1 MYPYFLNIN
10 PYPSSPTPAL
20 VDSQILGGNTHK
32 QARTAILS
40 CIEDLYGKLGSNPT
54 DKDFRL
60 ITMIQDVG
68 SGKTHLAL
76 HIRGLPELST
86 NTVTSYVDLSRVSPR
101 DIYNTYESILSGFSN
116 EDVVTMREAII
127 SMLSF
132 KAEKNVGP
140 ARKIFKYGLS
150 DRIAGKS
157 FSDKARLVLQG
168 KETMN
173 YDYVDEVLRDEFSEI
188 QIDLIKGIVGDK
200 FRKDS
205 ANVRTLEGVINS
217 LSAIANLNFR
227 LLNKLTIFQFDEF
240 DSNNETLEIIKA
252 LVNAHIPSS
261 LLMLIMTPASYNEI
275 KKVNAS
281 VFDRLEKANYKID
294 LAGSNTVTE
303 LLDII
308 FEYIRY
314 YDKINNFTTEHE
326 NELASRIRVIYDEF
340 PEFRNVR
347 SILNILYHATE
358 NAARTNSFTIDEQ
371 SIDDTIK
378 RNYPGLKIRGSLMD
392 VPLSE
397 FIRIRKTSMSS
408 DALESNV
415 RDAIKNLLAYTTQ
428 TGNVTGVN
436 IDNIIGNNID
446 LVYNDNYGTKIA
458 VAVVVNKDHS
468 KALAQISSAA
478 KSLSLVDR
486 LVVLTNT
493 GTAVGENGT
502 TVVNMDKGKLIDL
515 IYFNDKFKNEELL
528 KDDLEKA
535 IVLAKSMK
543 LC

>member
-358 NAARTNSFTIDEQ
+358 NAASTNSFTIDEQ

-415 RDAIKNLLAYTTQ
+415 RDAIKNLLSYTTQ

>member
-20 VDSQILGGNTHK
+20 VDSRILGGNTHK

-116 EDVVTMREAII
+116 EDVITMREAII

-200 FRKDS
+200 FRRDS

-240 DSNNETLEIIKA
+240 DSNKETLEIIKA
-252 LVNAHIPSS
+252 LINAHIPSS

-275 KKVNAS
+275 KKENAS
-281 VFDRLEKANYKID
+281 VFDRMEKANYKID

-308 FEYIRY
+308 FEYIRH
-314 YDKINNFTTEHE
+314 YDKINNFTPEHE

-397 FIRIRKTSMSS
+397 FIRIRKNSMSS

-428 TGNVTGVN
+428 TGSVTGVN
-436 IDNIIGNNID
+436 IDNIIGNSID
-446 LVYNDNYGTKIA
+446 VVYNDNYGTKVA

-493 GTAVGENGT
+493 GTTVGENGT

-535 IVLAKSMK
+535 VVLAKSMK

>member
-40 CIEDLYGKLGSNPT
+40 CIEDLYSKLGSNPT

-116 EDVVTMREAII
+116 EDVITMREAII
-127 SMLSF
+127 SMLAF

-157 FSDKARLVLQG
+157 FSDKARLVLEG

-173 YDYVDEVLRDEFSEI
+173 YDYVDEVLSDEFSEI

-200 FRKDS
+200 LRRDS

-217 LSAIANLNFR
+217 LSAIANLNIR

-240 DSNNETLEIIKA
+240 DSNKESLEFIKA
-252 LVNAHIPSS
+252 LINAHIPSS

-275 KKVNAS
+275 KKENAS
-281 VFDRLEKANYKID
+281 VFDRMEKANYKID

-308 FEYIRY
+308 FEYIRH
-314 YDKINNFTTEHE
+314 YDKINNFTADHE
-326 NELASRIRVIYDEF
+326 NELAARIRVIYDEF

-358 NAARTNSFTIDEQ
+358 NAARANSFTIDEQ

-397 FIRIRKTSMSS
+397 FIRIRKNSMSS

-415 RDAIKNLLAYTTQ
+415 KDAIKNLLAYTTQ

-436 IDNIIGNNID
+436 IDNIIGNSVD
-446 LVYNDNYGTKIA
+446 VVYNDNYGTKIA

-528 KDDLEKA
+528 KDDIEKA
-535 IVLAKSMK
+535 VVLAKSMK

>member
-40 CIEDLYGKLGSNPT
+40 CIEDLYSKLGSNPT

-116 EDVVTMREAII
+116 EDVITMREAII

-200 FRKDS
+200 FRRDS
-205 ANVRTLEGVINS
+205 DNVRTLEGVINS

-240 DSNNETLEIIKA
+240 DSNKETLEIIKA
-252 LVNAHIPSS
+252 LINAHIPSS

-275 KKVNAS
+275 KKENAS
-281 VFDRLEKANYKID
+281 VFDRMEKANYKID

-308 FEYIRY
+308 FEYIRH
-314 YDKINNFTTEHE
+314 YDKINNFTPEHE

-397 FIRIRKTSMSS
+397 FIRIRKNSMSS

-428 TGNVTGVN
+428 TGSVNGVN
-436 IDNIIGNNID
+436 IDNIIGNSID
-446 LVYNDNYGTKIA
+446 VVYNDNYGTKIA

-478 KSLSLVDR
+478 KSLSLVDK

-493 GTAVGENGT
+493 GTAIGENGT

-535 IVLAKSMK
+535 VVLAKSMK

>member
-20 VDSQILGGNTHK
+20 ADSQILGGNTHK

-40 CIEDLYGKLGSNPT
+40 CIEDLYRKLGSNPT

-116 EDVVTMREAII
+116 EDVITMREAII

-157 FSDKARLVLQG
+157 FSDKARLVLLG

-200 FRKDS
+200 FRRDS

-240 DSNNETLEIIKA
+240 DSNKETLEIIKA
-252 LVNAHIPSS
+252 LINAHIPSS

-275 KKVNAS
+275 KKENAS
-281 VFDRLEKANYKID
+281 VFDRMEKANYKID

-308 FEYIRY
+308 FEYIRH
-314 YDKINNFTTEHE
+314 YDKINNFTPEHE

-397 FIRIRKTSMSS
+397 FIRIRKNSMSS

-428 TGNVTGVN
+428 TGSVTGVN
-436 IDNIIGNNID
+436 IDNIIGNSID
-446 LVYNDNYGTKIA
+446 AVYNDNYGTKIA

-535 IVLAKSMK
+535 VVLAKSMK

>member
-40 CIEDLYGKLGSNPT
+40 CIEDLYSKLGSNPT

-116 EDVVTMREAII
+116 EDVITMREAII

-168 KETMN
+168 KETIN
-173 YDYVDEVLRDEFSEI
+173 YDYVDEVLRDEFSEV
-188 QIDLIKGIVGDK
+188 QIDLIRGIVGDK
-200 FRKDS
+200 FRRDS

-217 LSAIANLNFR
+217 LSAIANLNIR

-240 DSNNETLEIIKA
+240 DSNKESLEFIKA
-252 LVNAHIPSS
+252 LINAHIPSS

-275 KKVNAS
+275 KKENAS
-281 VFDRLEKANYKID
+281 VFDRMEKANYKID

-308 FEYIRY
+308 FEYIRH
-314 YDKINNFTTEHE
+314 YDKINNFTAEHE

-397 FIRIRKTSMSS
+397 FIRIRKNSMSS

-428 TGNVTGVN
+428 TGSVTGVN
-436 IDNIIGNNID
+436 IDNIIGNSID
-446 LVYNDNYGTKIA
+446 VVYNDNFGTKIA

-535 IVLAKSMK
+535 VVLAKSMK

>member
-1 MYPYFLNIN
+1 MYPYFLDIN

-20 VDSQILGGNTHK
+20 VDSRILGGNTHK

-116 EDVVTMREAII
+116 EDVITMREAII

-200 FRKDS
+200 FRGDS

-240 DSNNETLEIIKA
+240 DSNKETLEIIKA
-252 LVNAHIPSS
+252 LINAHIPSS
-261 LLMLIMTPASYNEI
+261 LLMLIMTPATYNEI
-275 KKVNAS
+275 KKENAS
-281 VFDRLEKANYKID
+281 VFDRMEKANYKID

-308 FEYIRY
+308 FEYIRH
-314 YDKINNFTTEHE
+314 YDKINNFTPEHE

-397 FIRIRKTSMSS
+397 FIRIRKNSMSS

-428 TGNVTGVN
+428 TGSVSGVN
-436 IDNIIGNNID
+436 IDNIIGNSID
-446 LVYNDNYGTKIA
+446 VVYNDNYGTKIA

-535 IVLAKSMK
+535 VVLAKSMK

>member
-20 VDSQILGGNTHK
+20 VDSRILGGNTHK

-116 EDVVTMREAII
+116 EDVITMREAII

-200 FRKDS
+200 FRGDS
-205 ANVRTLEGVINS
+205 ANVRTLEGVLNS

-240 DSNNETLEIIKA
+240 DSNKETLEIIKA
-252 LVNAHIPSS
+252 LINAHIPSS

-275 KKVNAS
+275 KKENAS
-281 VFDRLEKANYKID
+281 VFDRMEKANYKID

-308 FEYIRY
+308 FEYIRH
-314 YDKINNFTTEHE
+314 YDKINNFTPEHE

-397 FIRIRKTSMSS
+397 FIRIRKNSMSS

-428 TGNVTGVN
+428 TGSVSGVN
-436 IDNIIGNNID
+436 IDNIIGNSID
-446 LVYNDNYGTKIA
+446 VVYNDNYGTKIA

-535 IVLAKSMK
+535 VVLAKSMK

>member
-101 DIYNTYESILSGFSN
+101 DIYNMYESILSGFSN

-408 DALESNV
+408 NALESNV

-428 TGNVTGVN
+428 TGDVTGVN

>member
-20 VDSQILGGNTHK
+20 ADSQILGGNTHK

-40 CIEDLYGKLGSNPT
+40 CIEDLYSKLGSNPT

-116 EDVVTMREAII
+116 EDVITIREAII

-200 FRKDS
+200 FRRDS

-240 DSNNETLEIIKA
+240 DSNKETLEIIKA
-252 LVNAHIPSS
+252 LINAHIPSS

-275 KKVNAS
+275 KKENAS
-281 VFDRLEKANYKID
+281 VFDRMEKANYKID

-308 FEYIRY
+308 FEYIRH
-314 YDKINNFTTEHE
+314 YDKINNFTPEHE

-397 FIRIRKTSMSS
+397 FIRIRKNSMSS

-428 TGNVTGVN
+428 TGSVTGVN
-436 IDNIIGNNID
+436 IDNIIGNSID
-446 LVYNDNYGTKIA
+446 AVYNDNYGTKIA

-535 IVLAKSMK
+535 VVLAKSMK

>member
-20 VDSQILGGNTHK
+20 ADSQILGGNTHK

-40 CIEDLYGKLGSNPT
+40 CIEDLYSKLGSNPT

-116 EDVVTMREAII
+116 EDVITMREAII

-200 FRKDS
+200 FRRDS

-240 DSNNETLEIIKA
+240 DSNKETLEIIKA
-252 LVNAHIPSS
+252 LINAHIPSS

-275 KKVNAS
+275 KKENAS
-281 VFDRLEKANYKID
+281 VFDRMEKANYKID

-308 FEYIRY
+308 FEYIRH
-314 YDKINNFTTEHE
+314 YDKINNFTPEHE

-397 FIRIRKTSMSS
+397 FIRIRKNSMGS

-428 TGNVTGVN
+428 TGSVTGVN
-436 IDNIIGNNID
+436 IDNIIGNSID
-446 LVYNDNYGTKIA
+446 AVYNDNYGTKIA

-535 IVLAKSMK
+535 VVLAKSMK

>member
-40 CIEDLYGKLGSNPT
+40 CIEELYGKLGSNPT

-60 ITMIQDVG
+60 LTMIQDVG
-68 SGKTHLAL
+68 SGKTHLAM
-76 HIRGLPELST
+76 HIRGLPDLST

-101 DIYNTYESILSGFSN
+101 DIYNTYESMLNGFSN
-116 EDVVTMREAII
+116 EDVIVMREAII

-157 FSDKARLVLQG
+157 FSEKARLVLQG
-168 KETMN
+168 KVTLN
-173 YDYVDEVLRDEFSEI
+173 YDYIDEVLRDEFSEI
-188 QIDLIKGIVGDK
+188 QIDLIKGIIGDK
-200 FRKDS
+200 FRRDS

-217 LSAIANLNFR
+217 LSAIANLNIR

-240 DSNNETLEIIKA
+240 DSNKESLEFIKA
-252 LVNAHIPSS
+252 LINAHIPSS

-275 KKVNAS
+275 KKENAA
-281 VFDRLEKANYKID
+281 VFDRMEKANYKID
-294 LAGSNTVTE
+294 LAGSNTLTE

-308 FEYIRY
+308 FEYIRH
-314 YDKINNFTTEHE
+314 YDKINNFTPQHE
-326 NELASRIRVIYDEF
+326 SELASRIRVIYDEF

-397 FIRIRKTSMSS
+397 FIRIRKNSMSS
-408 DALESNV
+408 DELESNV

-428 TGNVTGVN
+428 TGSITGIN
-436 IDNIIGNNID
+436 IDNIIGNSID
-446 LVYNDNYGTKIA
+446 IVYNDNYGTKIA

-468 KALAQISSAA
+468 KAQAQISSAT
-478 KSLSLVDR
+478 KSLSLVDK

-493 GTAVGENGT
+493 GTPVGENGT
-502 TVVNMDKGKLIDL
+502 TVVNMDKGKIIDL

-528 KDDLEKA
+528 NDDLEKA
-535 IVLAKSMK
+535 VILAKSMK

>member
-20 VDSQILGGNTHK
+20 ADSQILGGNTHK

-116 EDVVTMREAII
+116 EDVITMREAII

-200 FRKDS
+200 FRGDS
-205 ANVRTLEGVINS
+205 ANVRTLEGVLNS

-240 DSNNETLEIIKA
+240 DSNKETLEIIKA
-252 LVNAHIPSS
+252 LINAHIPSS

-275 KKVNAS
+275 KKENAS
-281 VFDRLEKANYKID
+281 VFDRMEKANYKID

-308 FEYIRY
+308 FEYIRH
-314 YDKINNFTTEHE
+314 YDKINNFTPEHE

-397 FIRIRKTSMSS
+397 FIRIRKNSMSS

-428 TGNVTGVN
+428 TGSVTGVN
-436 IDNIIGNNID
+436 IDNIIGNSID
-446 LVYNDNYGTKIA
+446 AVYNDNYGTKIA

-535 IVLAKSMK
+535 VVLAKSMK

>member
-40 CIEDLYGKLGSNPT
+40 CIEDLYSKLGSNPT

-116 EDVVTMREAII
+116 EDVITMREAII

-200 FRKDS
+200 FRRDS

-240 DSNNETLEIIKA
+240 DSNKETLEIIKA
-252 LVNAHIPSS
+252 LINAHIPSS

-275 KKVNAS
+275 KKENAS
-281 VFDRLEKANYKID
+281 VFDRMEKANYKID

-308 FEYIRY
+308 FEYIRH
-314 YDKINNFTTEHE
+314 YDKINNFTPEHE

-397 FIRIRKTSMSS
+397 FIRIRKNSMSS

-428 TGNVTGVN
+428 TGSVSGVN
-436 IDNIIGNNID
+436 IDNIIGNSID
-446 LVYNDNYGTKIA
+446 VVYNDNYGTKIA

-478 KSLSLVDR
+478 KSLSLVDK

-493 GTAVGENGT
+493 GTVVGENGT

-528 KDDLEKA
+528 KDDLQKA
-535 IVLAKSMK
+535 VVLAKSMK

>member
-20 VDSQILGGNTHK
+20 ADSQILGGNTHK

-40 CIEDLYGKLGSNPT
+40 CIEDLYSKLGSNPT

-116 EDVVTMREAII
+116 EDVITMREAII
-127 SMLSF
+127 SMLAF

-200 FRKDS
+200 FRRDS

-240 DSNNETLEIIKA
+240 DSNKETLEIIKA
-252 LVNAHIPSS
+252 LINAHIPSS

-275 KKVNAS
+275 KKENAS
-281 VFDRLEKANYKID
+281 VFDRMEKANYKID

-308 FEYIRY
+308 FEYIRH
-314 YDKINNFTTEHE
+314 YDKINNFTPEHE

-397 FIRIRKTSMSS
+397 FIRIRKNSMSS

-428 TGNVTGVN
+428 TGSVTGVN
-436 IDNIIGNNID
+436 IDNIIGNSID
-446 LVYNDNYGTKIA
+446 AVYNDNYGTKIA

-535 IVLAKSMK
+535 VVLAKSMK

>member
-20 VDSQILGGNTHK
+20 VDSRILGGNTHK

-40 CIEDLYGKLGSNPT
+40 CIEDLYSKLGSNPT

-116 EDVVTMREAII
+116 EDVITMREAII

-200 FRKDS
+200 FRGDS
-205 ANVRTLEGVINS
+205 ANVRTLEGVLNS

-240 DSNNETLEIIKA
+240 DSNKETLEIIKA
-252 LVNAHIPSS
+252 LINAHIPSS

-275 KKVNAS
+275 KKENAS
-281 VFDRLEKANYKID
+281 VFDRMEKANYKID

-308 FEYIRY
+308 FEYIRH
-314 YDKINNFTTEHE
+314 YDKINNFTPEHE

-397 FIRIRKTSMSS
+397 FIRIRKNSMSS

-428 TGNVTGVN
+428 TGSVTGVN
-436 IDNIIGNNID
+436 IDNIIGNSID
-446 LVYNDNYGTKIA
+446 VVYNDNYGTKVA

-528 KDDLEKA
+528 KDDLDKA
-535 IVLAKSMK
+535 VVLAKSMK

>member
-20 VDSQILGGNTHK
+20 VDSRILGGNTHK

-116 EDVVTMREAII
+116 EDVITMREAII

-200 FRKDS
+200 FRRDS

-240 DSNNETLEIIKA
+240 DSNKETLEIIKA
-252 LVNAHIPSS
+252 LINAHIPSS

-275 KKVNAS
+275 KKENAS
-281 VFDRLEKANYKID
+281 VFDRMEKANYKID

-308 FEYIRY
+308 FEYIRH
-314 YDKINNFTTEHE
+314 YDKINNFTPEHE

-397 FIRIRKTSMSS
+397 FIRIRKNSMSS

-428 TGNVTGVN
+428 TGSVSGVN
-436 IDNIIGNNID
+436 IDNIIGNSID
-446 LVYNDNYGTKIA
+446 VVYNDNYGTKIA

-535 IVLAKSMK
+535 VVLAKSMK

>member
-40 CIEDLYGKLGSNPT
+40 CIEDLYSKLGSNPT

-116 EDVVTMREAII
+116 EDVITMREAII
-127 SMLSF
+127 SMLAF

-200 FRKDS
+200 LRRDS

-217 LSAIANLNFR
+217 LSAIANLNIR

-240 DSNNETLEIIKA
+240 DSNKESLEFIKA
-252 LVNAHIPSS
+252 LINAHIPSS

-275 KKVNAS
+275 KKENAS
-281 VFDRLEKANYKID
+281 VFDRMEKANYKID

-308 FEYIRY
+308 FEYIRH
-314 YDKINNFTTEHE
+314 YDKINNFTADHE
-326 NELASRIRVIYDEF
+326 NELAARIRVIYDEF

-397 FIRIRKTSMSS
+397 FIRIRKNSMSS

-415 RDAIKNLLAYTTQ
+415 KDAIKNLLAYTTQ

-436 IDNIIGNNID
+436 IDNIIGNSVD
-446 LVYNDNYGTKIA
+446 VVYNDNYGTKIA

-528 KDDLEKA
+528 KDDIEKA
-535 IVLAKSMK
+535 VVLAKSMK

>member
-1 MYPYFLNIN
+1 MYPYFMNIN

-20 VDSQILGGNTHK
+20 VDSRILGGNTHK

-116 EDVVTMREAII
+116 EDVITMREAII

-157 FSDKARLVLQG
+157 FSDKARLVLLG

-200 FRKDS
+200 FRGDS
-205 ANVRTLEGVINS
+205 ANVRTLEGVLNS

-240 DSNNETLEIIKA
+240 DSNKETLEIIKA
-252 LVNAHIPSS
+252 LINAHIPSS

-275 KKVNAS
+275 KKENAS
-281 VFDRLEKANYKID
+281 VFDRMEKANYKID

-308 FEYIRY
+308 FEYIRH
-314 YDKINNFTTEHE
+314 YDKINNFTPEHE

-371 SIDDTIK
+371 SIDETIK

-397 FIRIRKTSMSS
+397 FIRIRKNSMSS

-428 TGNVTGVN
+428 TGSVTGVN
-436 IDNIIGNNID
+436 IDNIIGNSID
-446 LVYNDNYGTKIA
+446 VVYNDNYGTKIA

-502 TVVNMDKGKLIDL
+502 SVVNMDKGKLIDL

-535 IVLAKSMK
+535 VVLAKSMK

>member
-168 KETMN
+168 KETVN

-415 RDAIKNLLAYTTQ
+415 RDAIKNLLSYTTQ
-428 TGNVTGVN
+428 TSNVTGVN

-535 IVLAKSMK
+535 VVLAKSMK

>member
-415 RDAIKNLLAYTTQ
+415 RDAIKNLLSYTTQ

>member
-294 LAGSNTVTE
+294 LAGSNTVNE

>member
-20 VDSQILGGNTHK
+20 VDSRILGGNTHK

-101 DIYNTYESILSGFSN
+101 DIYNTYESLLSGFSN
-116 EDVVTMREAII
+116 EDVITMREAII

-140 ARKIFKYGLS
+140 SRKIFKYGLS

-200 FRKDS
+200 FRGDS

-240 DSNNETLEIIKA
+240 DSNKETLEIIKA
-252 LVNAHIPSS
+252 LINAHIPSS

-275 KKVNAS
+275 KKENAS
-281 VFDRLEKANYKID
+281 VFDRMEKANYKID

-308 FEYIRY
+308 FEYIRH
-314 YDKINNFTTEHE
+314 YDKINNFTPEHE

-397 FIRIRKTSMSS
+397 FIRIRKNSMSS

-428 TGNVTGVN
+428 TGSVTGVN
-436 IDNIIGNNID
+436 IDNIIGNSID
-446 LVYNDNYGTKIA
+446 VVYNDNYGTKIA

-535 IVLAKSMK
+535 VVLAKSMK

>member
-40 CIEDLYGKLGSNPT
+40 CIEDLYSKLGSNPT

-101 DIYNTYESILSGFSN
+101 DIYNTYESLLSGFSN
-116 EDVVTMREAII
+116 EDVITMREAII

-140 ARKIFKYGLS
+140 SRKIFKYGLS

-200 FRKDS
+200 FRRDS

-240 DSNNETLEIIKA
+240 DSNKETLEIIKA
-252 LVNAHIPSS
+252 LINAHIPSS

-275 KKVNAS
+275 KKENAS
-281 VFDRLEKANYKID
+281 VFDRMEKANYKID

-308 FEYIRY
+308 FEYIRH
-314 YDKINNFTTEHE
+314 YDKINNFTPEHE

-397 FIRIRKTSMSS
+397 FIRIRKNSMSS

-428 TGNVTGVN
+428 TGSVTGVN
-436 IDNIIGNNID
+436 IDNIIGNSID
-446 LVYNDNYGTKIA
+446 VVYNDNYGTKIA

-535 IVLAKSMK
+535 VVLAKSMK

>member
-20 VDSQILGGNTHK
+20 ADSQILGGNTHK

-40 CIEDLYGKLGSNPT
+40 CIEDLYSKLGSNPT

-116 EDVVTMREAII
+116 EDVITMREAII

-200 FRKDS
+200 FRRDS
-205 ANVRTLEGVINS
+205 ANVRTLEGIINS

-240 DSNNETLEIIKA
+240 DSNKETLEIIKA
-252 LVNAHIPSS
+252 LINAHIPSS

-275 KKVNAS
+275 KKENAS
-281 VFDRLEKANYKID
+281 VFDRMEKANYKID

-308 FEYIRY
+308 FEYIRH
-314 YDKINNFTTEHE
+314 YDKINNFTPEHE

-397 FIRIRKTSMSS
+397 FIRIRKNSMSS

-428 TGNVTGVN
+428 TGSVTGVN
-436 IDNIIGNNID
+436 IDNIIGNSID
-446 LVYNDNYGTKIA
+446 AVYNDNYGTKIA

-535 IVLAKSMK
+535 VVLAKSMK

>member
-40 CIEDLYGKLGSNPT
+40 CIEDLYSKLGSNPT

-86 NTVTSYVDLSRVSPR
+86 NTVTSYVDLTRVSPR

-116 EDVVTMREAII
+116 EDVITMREAII
-127 SMLSF
+127 SMLAF

-200 FRKDS
+200 LRRDS

-217 LSAIANLNFR
+217 LSAIANLNIR

-240 DSNNETLEIIKA
+240 DSNKESLEFIKA
-252 LVNAHIPSS
+252 LINAHIPSS

-275 KKVNAS
+275 KKENAS
-281 VFDRLEKANYKID
+281 VFDRMEKANYKID

-308 FEYIRY
+308 FEYIRH
-314 YDKINNFTTEHE
+314 YDKINNFTADHE
-326 NELASRIRVIYDEF
+326 NELAARIRVIYDEF

-397 FIRIRKTSMSS
+397 FIRIRKNSMSS

-415 RDAIKNLLAYTTQ
+415 KDAIKNLLAYTTQ

-436 IDNIIGNNID
+436 IDNIIGNSVD
-446 LVYNDNYGTKIA
+446 VVYNDNYGTKIA

-528 KDDLEKA
+528 KDDIEKA
-535 IVLAKSMK
+535 VVLAKSMK

>member
-20 VDSQILGGNTHK
+20 ADSQILGGNTHK

-40 CIEDLYGKLGSNPT
+40 CIEDLYSKLGSNPT

-116 EDVVTMREAII
+116 EDVITMREAII

-200 FRKDS
+200 FRRDS

-240 DSNNETLEIIKA
+240 DSNKETLEIIKA
-252 LVNAHIPSS
+252 LINAHIPSS

-275 KKVNAS
+275 KKENAS
-281 VFDRLEKANYKID
+281 VFDRMEKANYKID

-308 FEYIRY
+308 FEYIRH
-314 YDKINNFTTEHE
+314 YDKINNFTPEHE

-397 FIRIRKTSMSS
+397 FIRIRKNSMSS

-428 TGNVTGVN
+428 TGSVTGIN
-436 IDNIIGNNID
+436 IDNIIGNSID
-446 LVYNDNYGTKIA
+446 AVYNDNYGTKIA

-535 IVLAKSMK
+535 VVLAKSMK

>member
-40 CIEDLYGKLGSNPT
+40 CIEDLYSKLGSNPT

-116 EDVVTMREAII
+116 EDVITMREAII

-200 FRKDS
+200 FRGDS

-240 DSNNETLEIIKA
+240 DSNKETLEIIKA
-252 LVNAHIPSS
+252 LINAHIPSS

-275 KKVNAS
+275 KKENAS

-308 FEYIRY
+308 FEYIRH
-314 YDKINNFTTEHE
+314 YDKINNFTPEHE

-397 FIRIRKTSMSS
+397 FIRIRKTSMSNE
-408 DALESNV
+408 ALESNV

-428 TGNVTGVN
+428 TGSVTGVN
-436 IDNIIGNNID
+436 IDNIIGNNVD
-446 LVYNDNYGTKIA
+446 VVYNDNYGTKIA

-535 IVLAKSMK
+535 VVLAKSMK

>member
-20 VDSQILGGNTHK
+20 VDSRILGGNTHK

-116 EDVVTMREAII
+116 EDVITMREAII

-188 QIDLIKGIVGDK
+188 QIDLIKGIAGDK
-200 FRKDS
+200 FRGDS
-205 ANVRTLEGVINS
+205 ANVRTLEGVLNS

-240 DSNNETLEIIKA
+240 DSNKETLEIIKA
-252 LVNAHIPSS
+252 LINAHIPSS

-275 KKVNAS
+275 KKENAS
-281 VFDRLEKANYKID
+281 VFDRMEKANYKID

-308 FEYIRY
+308 FEYIRH
-314 YDKINNFTTEHE
+314 YDKINNFTPEHE

-397 FIRIRKTSMSS
+397 FIRIRKNSMSS

-428 TGNVTGVN
+428 TGSVTGVN
-436 IDNIIGNNID
+436 IDNIIGNSID
-446 LVYNDNYGTKIA
+446 VVYNDNYGTKIA

-535 IVLAKSMK
+535 VVLAKSMK

>member
-20 VDSQILGGNTHK
+20 ADSQILGGNTHK

-40 CIEDLYGKLGSNPT
+40 CIEDLYSKLGSNPT

-76 HIRGLPELST
+76 HIRGLSELST

-116 EDVVTMREAII
+116 EDVITMREAII
-127 SMLSF
+127 SMLAF

-168 KETMN
+168 QETMN

-200 FRKDS
+200 LKRDS

-217 LSAIANLNFR
+217 LSAIANLNIR

-240 DSNNETLEIIKA
+240 DSNKESLEFIKA
-252 LVNAHIPSS
+252 LINAHIPSS

-275 KKVNAS
+275 KKENAS
-281 VFDRLEKANYKID
+281 VFDRMEKANYKID

-308 FEYIRY
+308 FEYIRH
-314 YDKINNFTTEHE
+314 YDKINNFTADHE

-378 RNYPGLKIRGSLMD
+378 RNYPGLKVRGSLMD

-397 FIRIRKTSMSS
+397 FIRIRKNSMSS

-415 RDAIKNLLAYTTQ
+415 KDAIKNLLAYTTQ
-428 TGNVTGVN
+428 TGNVTEVN
-436 IDNIIGNNID
+436 IDNIIGNSID
-446 LVYNDNYGTKIA
+446 VVYNDNYGTKIA

-528 KDDLEKA
+528 KDDIEKA
-535 IVLAKSMK
+535 VVLAKSMK

>member
-40 CIEDLYGKLGSNPT
+40 CIQDLYSKLGSNPT

-116 EDVVTMREAII
+116 EDVITMREAII

-132 KAEKNVGP
+132 KAEKNVGS

-200 FRKDS
+200 FRRDS

-240 DSNNETLEIIKA
+240 DSNKETLEIIKA
-252 LVNAHIPSS
+252 LINAHIPSS

-275 KKVNAS
+275 KKENAS
-281 VFDRLEKANYKID
+281 VFDRMEKANYKID

-308 FEYIRY
+308 FEYIRH
-314 YDKINNFTTEHE
+314 YDKINNFTPEHE

-397 FIRIRKTSMSS
+397 FIRIRKNSMSS

-428 TGNVTGVN
+428 TGSVSGVN
-436 IDNIIGNNID
+436 IDNIIGNSID
-446 LVYNDNYGTKIA
+446 VVYNDNYGTKIA

-478 KSLSLVDR
+478 KSLSLVDK

-535 IVLAKSMK
+535 VVLAKSMK

>member
-20 VDSQILGGNTHK
+20 VDSRILGGNTHK

-116 EDVVTMREAII
+116 EDVITMREAII

-200 FRKDS
+200 FRRDS

-240 DSNNETLEIIKA
+240 DSNKETLEIIKA
-252 LVNAHIPSS
+252 LINAHIPSS

-275 KKVNAS
+275 KKENAS
-281 VFDRLEKANYKID
+281 VFDRMEKANYKID

-308 FEYIRY
+308 FEYIRH
-314 YDKINNFTTEHE
+314 YDKINNFTPEHE

-397 FIRIRKTSMSS
+397 FIRIRKNSMSS

-428 TGNVTGVN
+428 TGSVTGVN
-436 IDNIIGNNID
+436 IDNIIGNSID
-446 LVYNDNYGTKIA
+446 VVYNDNYGTKVA

-535 IVLAKSMK
+535 VVLAKSMK